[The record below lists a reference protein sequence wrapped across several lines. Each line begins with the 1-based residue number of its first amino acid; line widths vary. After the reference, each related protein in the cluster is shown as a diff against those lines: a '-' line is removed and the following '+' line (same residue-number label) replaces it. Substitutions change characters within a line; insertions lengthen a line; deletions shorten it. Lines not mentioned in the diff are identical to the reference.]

1 MASSRPDLEALL
13 QDGNIIRIRPQ
24 GYSMYP
30 LFIPG
35 RDEALIESVSA
46 DTVRKNDV
54 VLYRR
59 DQSILV
65 LHRICKITAEGF
77 FMVGDNQSEIE
88 GPLRADQ
95 IKGRLIAFVRNG
107 KEISVKN
114 PLYRFLSALWL
125 FMLPLRPVCF
135 RITAFLR
142 GSKKQILFTAEFLS
156 AVMFLPLPLH
166 LPILLTL
173 AHRILLQPVLPAPL
187 YCLLCQH

>member
-1 MASSRPDLEALL
+1 MLKSKLSKTKTTIHEEVSSWHLPDLILKLYFRTA
-13 QDGNIIRIRPQ
+13 IIRIRPQ

-95 IKGRLIAFVRNG
+95 IKGRLIAFVHNG

-142 GSKKQILFTAEFLS
+142 GSK
-156 AVMFLPLPLH
+156 
-166 LPILLTL
+166 
-173 AHRILLQPVLPAPL
+173 
-187 YCLLCQH
+187 

>member
-135 RITAFLR
+135 RITAFCENLNSR
-142 GSKKQILFTAEFLS
+142 FFYSRIPFCCN
-156 AVMFLPLPLH
+156 VLPLPLH